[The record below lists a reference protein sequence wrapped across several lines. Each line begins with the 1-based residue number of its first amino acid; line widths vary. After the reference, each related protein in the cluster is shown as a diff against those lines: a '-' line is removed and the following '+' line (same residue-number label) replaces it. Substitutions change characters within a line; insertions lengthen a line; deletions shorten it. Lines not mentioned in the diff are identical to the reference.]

1 MTELSFVKA
10 LYFRQPISYN
20 NQRFILPRYVM
31 KHLIPYF
38 KKYKLQSILAPL
50 FKMLE
55 ACFDLAVPLIV
66 ASMIDNGIAN
76 DDRGFIVSRFFLLIL
91 MALLGLLSSFTAQFF
106 AAKAAIGTA
115 TGLRHELLRK
125 VQSLSFN
132 ELDKIG
138 KSTLITR
145 MTGDINQVQN
155 GINMFLRLFM
165 RSPFIVFGAA
175 ILAFTVDKELALIFV
190 GIILV
195 LFVVV
200 FGMMKITKPL
210 HKDVQQSLDR
220 VTGKT
225 AESINGVRVI
235 RAFMREEV
243 QKESFRR
250 VNSEL
255 LTRQLKVGRLS
266 ALLNPVTF
274 VVVNAAIMLVLYYGA
289 WKTNWGLI
297 FPGDIVALI
306 NYIGQILIELVKLA
320 NLITLIARSVA
331 SMERVG
337 QLLDTES
344 SMEYGNEALCDE
356 NAPAVVF
363 DKVSFTYG
371 GAGAPSL
378 TDISFTAEKG
388 ETVGII
394 GGTGSGKSTLV
405 HLIARFYDAT
415 EGEIL
420 LKGKNIR
427 LLTKST
433 LNSTVSL
440 VPQKAQLFSG
450 TVRSNLL
457 WGNRNASD
465 GELWKALEMSQA
477 DGFVKEKDG
486 GLDARVEE
494 SGRNLSGGQRQRLT
508 IARALVSKADVL
520 ILDDSASA
528 LDFATEAAL
537 RKALKGLHGE
547 KTVFIVSQRTSS
559 IAHADKILVLDDG
572 MLAGVGDH
580 ESLLSG
586 CEVYREI
593 HESQF
598 EKGVQ

>member
-1 MTELSFVKA
+1 
-10 LYFRQPISYN
+10 
-20 NQRFILPRYVM
+20 M
-31 KHLIPYF
+31 KHLLPYF
-38 KKYKLQSILAPL
+38 KKYRVQSILAPL

-66 ASMIDNGIAN
+66 ASIIDNGIAN
-76 DDRGFIVSRFFLLIL
+76 GDKGYIVSRFFLLLL

-115 TGLRHELLRK
+115 TGLRHELLGK

-155 GINMFLRLFM
+155 GVNMFLRLFM

-175 ILAFTVDKELALIFV
+175 VLAFTVDKQLALIFV

-195 LFVVV
+195 LFVAV

-210 HKDVQQSLDR
+210 HKKVQQSLDR
-220 VTGKT
+220 VTGET

-235 RAFMREEV
+235 RAFCREEGK
-243 QKESFRR
+243 KESFRK
-250 VNSEL
+250 VNADL
-255 LTRQLKVGRLS
+255 LSRQLKVGRVS

-274 VVVNAAIMLVLYYGA
+274 VVVNTAIILVLYFGA
-289 WKTNWGLI
+289 EKTDKGLL
-297 FPGDIVALI
+297 FSGDIVALI

-320 NLITLIARSVA
+320 NLITLIARAIA

-344 SMEYGNEALCDE
+344 TMEYGNEAEGDE
-356 NAPAVVF
+356 NAPAVIF
-363 DKVSFTYG
+363 NNVSFTYG

-378 TDISFTAEKG
+378 SDISFTVKKG

-405 HLIARFYDAT
+405 HLITRFYDAS
-415 EGEIL
+415 EGEVL
-420 LKGKNIR
+420 LKGKNIK
-427 LLTKST
+427 TWQKIA
-433 LNSTVSL
+433 LNNTVSL
-440 VPQKAQLFSG
+440 VPQKAMLFSG

-457 WGNRNASD
+457 WGNR
-465 GELWKALEMSQA
+465 ETTEEEMWQALEKSQA
-477 DGFVKEKDG
+477 KSFVLEKNG
-486 GLDARVEE
+486 GLDAEIEE
-494 SGRNLSGGQRQRLT
+494 GGRNLSGGQRQRLT
-508 IARALVSKADVL
+508 IARALVSRADVL

-537 RKALKGLHGE
+537 RKALRVLHGE

-572 MLAGVGDH
+572 MLVGTGDH
-580 ESLLSG
+580 ESLLSS

>member
-1 MTELSFVKA
+1 
-10 LYFRQPISYN
+10 
-20 NQRFILPRYVM
+20 M

-66 ASMIDNGIAN
+66 ASIIDTGIAN
-76 DDRGFIVSRFFLLIL
+76 GDKSFIVSRFFLLLL

-106 AAKAAIGTA
+106 AAKAAIGAA
-115 TGLRHELLRK
+115 TGLRHELLEK
-125 VQSLSFN
+125 VQSLSFS
-132 ELDKIG
+132 ELDRIG

-155 GINMFLRLFM
+155 GVNMFLRLFM

-200 FGMMKITKPL
+200 FGMMRLTKPL
-210 HKDVQQSLDR
+210 HKKVQQGLDS
-220 VTGKT
+220 VTGET
-225 AESINGVRVI
+225 TESIDAVRVI
-235 RAFMREEV
+235 RAFSREES
-243 QKESFRR
+243 QKEKFRNT
-250 VNSEL
+250 NSEL
-255 LTRQLKVGRLS
+255 LSRQLKVGRAS
-266 ALLNPVTF
+266 ALLNPVTY
-274 VVVNAAIMLVLYYGA
+274 VVVNTAIILVLWFGA
-289 WKTNWGLI
+289 RKTDSGLL
-297 FPGDIVALI
+297 FSGDIVALI

-320 NLITLIARSVA
+320 NLITLIARAIA
-331 SMERVG
+331 SMDRVG
-337 QLLDTES
+337 RILDTES
-344 SMEYGNEALCDE
+344 SMEYGSETEGDE
-356 NAPAVVF
+356 SADIITF
-363 DKVSFTYG
+363 DKVSFTYE

-378 TDISFTAEKG
+378 SDISFTVKKG

-394 GGTGSGKSTLV
+394 GGTGSGKSTLI
-405 HLIARFYDAT
+405 HLISRFYDTT
-415 EGEIL
+415 EGEVL
-420 LKGKNIR
+420 LKGKNI
-427 LLTKST
+427 KEWQKKA
-433 LNSTVSL
+433 LNKTVSL
-440 VPQKAQLFSG
+440 VAQKALLFSG

-465 GELWKALEMSQA
+465 NELWQALEMSQA
-477 DGFVKEKDG
+477 ADFVREKDG
-486 GLDARVEE
+486 GLSAKVEE
-494 SGRNLSGGQRQRLT
+494 AGRNLSGGQKQRLT
-508 IARALVSKADVL
+508 IARALVSKADII

-537 RKALKGLHGE
+537 RKALKTLHGE

-572 MLAGVGDH
+572 LLAGSGDH
-580 ESLLSG
+580 ESLLAS

-598 EKGVQ
+598 EKEVQ

>member
-1 MTELSFVKA
+1 
-10 LYFRQPISYN
+10 
-20 NQRFILPRYVM
+20 M

-66 ASMIDNGIAN
+66 ASIIDNGIAN
-76 DDRGFIVSRFFLLIL
+76 SDKSYIIGRFFLLLL

-115 TGLRHELLRK
+115 TGLRHQLLSK

-132 ELDKIG
+132 ELDRIG

-155 GINMFLRLFM
+155 GVNMFLRLFM

-175 ILAFTVDKELALIFV
+175 ILAFTVDKELALVFV

-195 LFVVV
+195 LFVAV

-210 HKDVQQSLDR
+210 HKKVQKALDA
-220 VTGKT
+220 VTGET

-235 RAFMREEV
+235 RAFCREEA
-243 QKESFRR
+243 QKKSFRK
-250 VNSEL
+250 VNADL
-255 LTRQLKVGRLS
+255 LSRQLKVGRAS
-266 ALLNPVTF
+266 ALLGPVTF
-274 VVVNAAIMLVLYYGA
+274 VVVNTAIILVLYFGA
-289 WKTNWGLI
+289 EKTDRGLL
-297 FPGDIVALI
+297 FSGDIVALI

-320 NLITLIARSVA
+320 NLITLIARAVA

-344 SMEYGNEALCDE
+344 TMKYGDEASGDE
-356 NAPAVVF
+356 TADAVTF
-363 DKVSFTYG
+363 NNVSFTYG

-378 TDISFTAEKG
+378 SEVSFTVKKG

-405 HLIARFYDAT
+405 HLITRFYDAT
-415 EGEIL
+415 EGEVL
-420 LKGKNIR
+420 LKGKNI
-427 LLTKST
+427 KAWQKKA
-433 LNSTVSL
+433 LNNTVSL
-440 VPQKAQLFSG
+440 VAQKALLFSG

-457 WGNRNASD
+457 WGNRDATD
-465 GELWKALEMSQA
+465 EELWQALEMGQA
-477 DGFVKEKDG
+477 KSFVEEKDG
-486 GLDARVEE
+486 GLDAEIEE
-494 SGRNLSGGQRQRLT
+494 GGRNLSGGQRQRLT

-537 RKALKGLHGE
+537 KKALKSLHGE

-572 MLAGVGDH
+572 MLVGVGEH
-580 ESLLSG
+580 ESLLTS

-593 HESQF
+593 YESQF